1 MADEDAAKNV
11 SCFFVAAAVF
21 CASCHGSSEVPTGP
35 TAPATTPPSLNI
47 TGVVRDLFQQPIRDA
62 TVTIADGPSA
72 GVSTA
77 TDARGEFALRA
88 PTSSPNGV
96 LIVIA
101 HDGYGPANIHVMYN
115 GNVMIYLHDA
125 AFAAL
130 AGSATLTFVADA
142 SCTSLP
148 PSVRA
153 RSYSAVLSPMPSNAW
168 AMKTVLS
175 GTDFYDGLDSMFVGR
190 NRDGLWFGVYS
201 WDAVERWLE
210 EYPVVE
216 RLTRTSYLAIRG
228 KATAP
233 FPNSQPT
240 VTVALDGTF
249 AYCGQSVEPQQSG
262 SPPTCAILPVDCTS
276 NGHRLT
282 CTR

>member
-1 MADEDAAKNV
+1 M
-11 SCFFVAAAVF
+11 
-21 CASCHGSSEVPTGP
+21 
-35 TAPATTPPSLNI
+35 
-47 TGVVRDLFQQPIRDA
+47 
-62 TVTIADGPSA
+62 
-72 GVSTA
+72 
-77 TDARGEFALRA
+77 
-88 PTSSPNGV
+88 
-96 LIVIA
+96 
-101 HDGYGPANIHVMYN
+101 
-115 GNVMIYLHDA
+115 
-125 AFAAL
+125 
-130 AGSATLTFVADA
+130 ADA

-233 FPNSQPT
+233 FADMCDSAGRLHVERPSAD
-240 VTVALDGTF
+240 VYAIVARVD
-249 AYCGQSVEPQQSG
+249 SG
-262 SPPTCAILPVDCTS
+262 W
-276 NGHRLT
+276 R
-282 CTR
+282 

>member
-1 MADEDAAKNV
+1 MAFDDAAKNV
-11 SCFFVAAAVF
+11 SCFFVAAAIF
-21 CASCHGSSEVPTGP
+21 CASCHGSSEVSTGP
-35 TAPATTPPSLNI
+35 TAPATSPPPLNI

-72 GVSTA
+72 GVSTV
-77 TDARGEFALRA
+77 TDARGEFALSA

-96 LIVIA
+96 LIVIV
-101 HDGYGPANIHVMYN
+101 HDGYGPASIHVMYT
-115 GNVMIYLHDA
+115 GNVMIYLQDA

-142 SCTSLP
+142 SCTQLQ
-148 PSVRA
+148 PSVRT
-153 RSYSAVLSPMPSNAW
+153 RSYTAVLSPMSSDAW

-175 GTDFYDGLDSMFVGR
+175 GADFYDGLGSMFVGR
-190 NRDGLWFGVYS
+190 DHDGLWFGVYS
-201 WDAVERWLE
+201 WDAEERWLAD
-210 EYPVVE
+210 YPIVE
-216 RLTRTSYLAIRG
+216 RLTRTSYLAIKG

-233 FPNSQPT
+233 FPNSQPM

-249 AYCGQSVEPQQSG
+249 SYCAQSVEPQYSG
-262 SPPTCAILPVDCTS
+262 SPPTCAILPLDCMS

-282 CTR
+282 FTR